1 MEKNYES
8 CSFRLHGMLEN
19 VKIVTTRPGLPYNVQ
34 HNMHCYAIAIV
45 FCEKCHANVD
55 QIIQNRAFK

>member
-1 MEKNYES
+1 MKPVAKTLLLIFVNFQLCRNS
-8 CSFRLHGMLEN
+8 GFGPAML
-19 VKIVTTRPGLPYNVQ
+19 
-34 HNMHCYAIAIV
+34 AIAIV